1 MSCGATFSVLNGG
14 EKEQTKDKETEIQ
27 QMTKQL
33 ERRISVLINFLKMSL
48 RCVATFVLTFK
59 NLKQVTA
66 FVMSFL
72 FIPLIGL

>member
-1 MSCGATFSVLNGG
+1 
-14 EKEQTKDKETEIQ
+14 
-27 QMTKQL
+27 
-33 ERRISVLINFLKMSL
+33 MSL
-48 RCVATFVLTFK
+48 QCVATFVLTFK